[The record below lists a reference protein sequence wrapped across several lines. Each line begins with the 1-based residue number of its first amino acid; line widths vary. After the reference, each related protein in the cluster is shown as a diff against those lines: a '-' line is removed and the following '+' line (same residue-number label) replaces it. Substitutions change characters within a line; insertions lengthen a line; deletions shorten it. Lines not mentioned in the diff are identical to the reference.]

1 MGGPM
6 KLQLPY
12 LIADT
17 DRHGNVRYYFRRKG
31 QPKIRVHGE
40 PATQAFLEQYNRA
53 RDGKIV
59 PEVKRA
65 RAGTGTLR
73 WLCEAYCGSTE
84 FGQLGK
90 STGHVRR
97 LILEGICLSKNR
109 KEKERG
115 GLPFALMQDRHIR
128 EIRDEKAE
136 FPEAANSRLKALR
149 QLFAWAKAARH
160 VTTNPALEV
169 ERLRSASEGF
179 HTWTDEEIAQFE
191 AAHPIG
197 TKARL
202 AFALLRYTGVRRSDV
217 VKLGKG
223 MERDGALHFTVTKG
237 ALRKGRA
244 GASGPK
250 RLSLPIL
257 PGLRAIL
264 EATPSGHMTYLVT
277 EHGKPFT
284 APGFGNKFRDWCN
297 QAGLHHCSAH
307 GIRKFDATAAAE
319 NGATAH
325 QLMAMFGWDSIKQA
339 EHYTRKASQQ
349 KLATGAMHLLT
360 RDDGER
366 IGDQSVPLPV
376 GMLKSGTL
384 SQN

>member
-1 MGGPM
+1 
-6 KLQLPY
+6 LV
-12 LIADT
+12 D
-17 DRHGNVRYYFRRKG
+17 
-31 QPKIRVHGE
+31 
-40 PATQAFLEQYNRA
+40 
-53 RDGKIV
+53 
-59 PEVKRA
+59 
-65 RAGTGTLR
+65 TLR

-84 FGQLGK
+84 FAELGK

-115 GLPFALMQDRHIR
+115 GLPFALMQERHIR

-149 QLFAWAKAARH
+149 QLFVWAKAARH
-160 VTTNPALEV
+160 VTINPALEV
-169 ERLRSASEGF
+169 KRLRSASEGF
-179 HTWTDEEIAQFE
+179 HTWTDEEIARFE

-197 TKARL
+197 TKPRL

-244 GASGPK
+244 GGSGPK

-360 RDDGER
+360 RDDEER

-376 GMLKSGTL
+376 GMLRSGTQR
-384 SQN
+384 QN

>member
-1 MGGPM
+1 MGGLM

-17 DRHGNVRYYFRRKG
+17 DRHGNVRYYYRRRG

-115 GLPFALMQDRHIR
+115 GLPFALMQERHIR

-149 QLFAWAKAARH
+149 QLFMWAKAARH
-160 VTTNPALEV
+160 VTANPALEV
-169 ERLRSASEGF
+169 KRLRSASEGF

-244 GASGPK
+244 GASGRK

-257 PGLRAIL
+257 PALRAIL

-366 IGDQSVPLPV
+366 IGDRSVPLPV
-376 GMLKSGTL
+376 GMPKSGTL